1 MYIIKKDVKLGLVGD
16 KAQRD
21 IADKI
26 GINEFSLSRILN
38 GKQGCSKSIAYA
50 ITKINNN
57 EDEILDYFDI
67 AENGTTAI
75 GISCKA
81 KELLKQVSFVLGKNT
96 DETLEEVLIEKLD
109 SFGEKVIVGYSKEK
123 ECFLYRSK
131 KGE

>member
-1 MYIIKKDVKLGLVGD
+1 MYIIKKDVKLDLVRD

-81 KELLKQVSFVLGKNT
+81 KELLVELSKKMGT
-96 DETLEEVLIEKLD
+96 DLNKTLEELIINRI
-109 SFGEKVIVGYSKEK
+109 GE
-123 ECFLYRSK
+123 
-131 KGE
+131 